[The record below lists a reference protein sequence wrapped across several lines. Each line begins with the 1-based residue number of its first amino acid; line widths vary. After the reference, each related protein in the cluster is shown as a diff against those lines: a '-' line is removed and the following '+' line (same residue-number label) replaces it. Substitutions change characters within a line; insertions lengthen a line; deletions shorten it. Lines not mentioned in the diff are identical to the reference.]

1 MRTITGTYTSVVAF
15 DAYAWKQERLLLSF
29 NGLVS
34 SESRPTAKKVRFW
47 ASGGSSFASPIA
59 IYTLDANYKCT
70 IDVSDYIRTYGGF
83 GDSYNLYLAQE
94 TSTGTQLDLL
104 TIPYVVVGLINPAS
118 VVIPAHELTGTGA
131 YDAVIVPPHK
141 LIQAGSLLSG
151 GIVCEWRPNSG
162 GWTLTQYDTTGTQI
176 SAGTSSSPSMTLSA
190 SAAKLLL
197 TKSSTITRALQPQKC
212 GTEYAAVEW
221 VSFSGATRRHVL
233 EVVKKTTAAADNYAL
248 MTADNSYNEVK
259 GRVDGMTLR
268 IDGLDAYDYWYY
280 ADMLTSSKVRVCLD
294 GTNWAQVQV
303 TTKNATMPDGNA
315 GNGKVEITINWK
327 RYDAV
332 AL

>member
-1 MRTITGTYTSVVAF
+1 MRTISGTYTSVNAF
-15 DAYAWKQERLLLSF
+15 DAQAYKQERLLLSF

-34 SESRPTAKKVRFW
+34 SQGIPTAKKVRFW

-59 IYTLDANYKCT
+59 IYALDANYKCT
-70 IDVSDYIRTYGGF
+70 IDMSDYIRTYGGF

-104 TIPYVVVGLINPAS
+104 TIPYVVIGLINPAS
-118 VVIPAHELTGTGA
+118 VVIPAHELTGTGV
-131 YDAVIVPPHK
+131 YGAVIVPPRK
-141 LIQAGSLLSG
+141 MIAAGTLLTSG
-151 GIVCEWRPNSG
+151 VRCEWRPNAA
-162 GWTLTQYDTTGTQI
+162 GWTLNQYDITGAI
-176 SAGTSSSPSMTLSA
+176 IGSSTPASPSMTLNQLA
-190 SAAKLLL
+190 
-197 TKSSTITRALQPQKC
+197 TKISLEKGGAFVRALQPQKC

-221 VSFSGATRRHVL
+221 VSYTGATRRHVL
-233 EVVKKTTAAADNYAL
+233 EVVKKTIAAADNYAL

-303 TTKNATMPDGNA
+303 TTKNATIPDGNA
-315 GNGKVEITINWK
+315 GNGKLEITINWK